1 MPAINAL
8 LPYFGSAR
16 LVAPQIGRALDGC
29 TWVGVPFLGG
39 GPELAH
45 MTARTI
51 VANDLHRGVV
61 NLARVAAD
69 PNLGAILRRDLK
81 ALPFH
86 ADVLA
91 GAQARCRGHHAAFDG
106 GPWPDFDGKP
116 WLDYDFARD
125 YFVCC
130 WMGRSGQAGTPKE
143 FSGGLPVRWDA
154 NGGDSAVRYRSAVAS
169 LRDWR
174 RVLARVNFT
183 CMDAFDFLAK
193 CHDRPG
199 HGIYCDPPWPDDGD
213 EYTHRFDEAHHR
225 RLAAT
230 LSAYRE
236 ARVVCRFG
244 DHSLVREL
252 YPESAWRWATLDG
265 RTSANKAKAEV
276 LLTLNGA
283 PA

>member
-45 MTARTI
+45 VDARTI
-51 VANDLHRGVV
+51 VANDLHRGAV
-61 NLARVAAD
+61 NLAIVAAS
-69 PNLGAILRRDLK
+69 PVLGYTLRRRLK
-81 ALPFH
+81 GFPFH
-86 ADVLA
+86 AEMLRIC
-91 GAQARCRGHHAAFDG
+91 QEYCRSREPGG
-106 GPWPDFDGKP
+106 GPD
-116 WLDYDFARD
+116 LEHAIA

-283 PA
+283 PS